1 MDYDPNN
8 DWAQNDLDGMIHVD
22 MFWWNSS
29 ETRFMYQVAGFAP
42 RYHAKYTRGV
52 IEKGEMW
59 YRLAEWEIDKVA
71 AQKEISQKQL
81 GEGDIPDGL
90 SAELRD

>member
-1 MDYDPNN
+1 M
-8 DWAQNDLDGMIHVD
+8 LGRL
-22 MFWWNSS
+22 S
-29 ETRFMYQVAGFAP
+29 ELQIA
-42 RYHAKYTRGV
+42 
-52 IEKGEMW
+52 
-59 YRLAEWEIDKVA
+59 KVA